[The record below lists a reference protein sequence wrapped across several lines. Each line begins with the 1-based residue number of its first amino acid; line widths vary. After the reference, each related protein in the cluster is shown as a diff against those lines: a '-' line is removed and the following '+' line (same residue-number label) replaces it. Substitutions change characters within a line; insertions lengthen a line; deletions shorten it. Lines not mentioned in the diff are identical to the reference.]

1 MLLSDHPF
9 VKFLILS
16 AFTFIRQ
23 GDCSAAF
30 FTPIPA
36 EAAVVDD
43 KPGSRLVRL
52 ECGKGI
58 RCNALIDNQF
68 FIRTYEI
75 HY

>member
-9 VKFLILS
+9 AKFLILS

-23 GDCSAAF
+23 GDFPAAF

-43 KPGSRLVRL
+43 RPGSRLVRL
-52 ECGKGI
+52 ECGKG
-58 RCNALIDNQF
+58 F
-68 FIRTYEI
+68 RTYEI
-75 HY
+75 RVML